1 MTKSRISRALSLT
14 DAPSLRRP
22 PVAGRDTG
30 PGATLAATLAGGFL
44 GGLGLVLLPAAALA
58 QDAAATDL
66 GDILVSGG
74 LTGIAA
80 DNYTRDYS
88 SVTADQMAARGITT
102 LEGALR
108 ALPGVSVTSSGET
121 YTNVHLRG
129 GESNH
134 TLVLIDG
141 VVANNTTNGEFSFSG
156 LPVADIARIEV
167 LRGPQSALYG
177 TSAMAGVIAITTKR
191 AEGPGLSYGGGFE
204 LGGNDSMRLNTYARQ
219 GFAGGQIS
227 ASVERKTSD
236 GEDGS
241 RSGGDTE
248 FNDVDTISVNGDY
261 TIAPGV
267 RAGLS
272 FRHVDQ
278 RYGYDANDPLAN
290 DPADYVIDSDE
301 RTHRQQTIAA
311 AWLEAEAM
319 GGRLLN
325 RFDLSATRENSAY
338 QSPSFGDSDYGSAR
352 QGFNYTGSF
361 ALDGTDARSAA
372 QKLNVLLQATRETFE
387 VDSAWSAGKQ
397 SRNTRGIALDY
408 QGHFAG
414 GIDIQAGLRRDVID
428 VFEDPTSWNLS
439 AAWQA
444 PGSGLRLRGAVGRA
458 TVYPTMYEQ
467 FGYAPGRFTGNP
479 DLKPETALSYELGA
493 DYDFGGQ
500 GSVGVTLFRAEVED
514 LIASAGATAYN
525 IAGTSERQGVELSG
539 DWQANDWLHLAAS
552 YTYTDA
558 HSATGARLDRRPMH
572 ELGLQAQAE
581 VLQGRGHVGADL
593 RYVAGSYSTEFFG
606 ANYGAVTKLPDF
618 TTVNLTA
625 SYDLSENIALNARVV
640 NLFDEDYS
648 ETWGYYG
655 QSRTAYLG
663 LSAKW

>member
-1 MTKSRISRALSLT
+1 MTKTRALSAQTRILSLT
-14 DAPSLRRP
+14 TAL
-22 PVAGRDTG
+22 T
-30 PGATLAATLAGGFL
+30 
-44 GGLGLVLLPAAALA
+44 AALA
-58 QDAAATDL
+58 PGLAAAQEMALD
-66 GDILVSGG
+66 DIVVSGG

-80 DNYTRDYS
+80 EAFTRDYS
-88 SVTADQMAARGITT
+88 AVTAEDIERRGLTT
-102 LEGALR
+102 VEAALR
-108 ALPGVSVTSSGET
+108 ALPGVSVASSGET
-121 YTNVHLRG
+121 YTNVFLRG
-129 GESNH
+129 GETNH

-177 TSAMAGVIAITTKR
+177 TSAMAGVISITTKR
-191 AEGPGLSYGGGFE
+191 AEGPGLSYGGGVE
-204 LGGNDSMRLNTYARQ
+204 VGGNDSMRLNAYARQ
-219 GFAGGQIS
+219 GFEGGQVS
-227 ASVERKTSD
+227 ASVERKTTE
-236 GEDGS
+236 GEDGA
-241 RSGGDTE
+241 RAGGDTE
-248 FNDVDTISVNGDY
+248 FNDVDTISLNGDY

-278 RYGYDANDPLAN
+278 RYGYDATNYLAT
-290 DPADYVIDSDE
+290 DPADYIVDSDE
-301 RTHRQQTIAA
+301 RAHRQQTIAA

-325 RFDLSATRENSAY
+325 RFELGSARETSAY
-338 QSPSFGDSDYGSAR
+338 QSPSFGDSEYGSAR
-352 QGFNYTGSF
+352 QRFKYTGSF
-361 ALDGTDARSAA
+361 ALDGGDARSAA
-372 QKLNVLLQATRETFE
+372 QKLNLLLEATRETFD
-387 VDSAWSAGKQ
+387 VDSAWSGGKE
-397 SRNTRGIALDY
+397 SRNARGIALDY
-408 QGHFAG
+408 QGQFG
-414 GIDIQAGLRRDVID
+414 NGIDVQAGLRHDQID

-439 AAWQA
+439 AAWQV

-500 GSVGVTLFRAEVED
+500 GNLGLTLFRAEVED
-514 LIASAGATAYN
+514 MIASAGATAYN
-525 IAGTSERQGVELSG
+525 IAGTSKRQGVELSG
-539 DWQANDWLHLAAS
+539 AWQANDWLHLAAN

-593 RYVAGSYSTEFFG
+593 RYVAGSYATEFFG
-606 ANYGAVTKLPDF
+606 ANYGAVTKMPDF

-625 SYDLSENIALNARVV
+625 SYDLSENIALNARIV
-640 NLFDEDYS
+640 NLFDEEYY